1 MLMEIFTKATGK
13 MEKPTA
19 MESSLTPTEAC
30 MKANGSMIN
39 NMVKEQN
46 HGISRKLNILVS
58 STMEKRLARVVLNL
72 MEDTTKVNSKME
84 NLMVKEFITF
94 LIQVKFMMVISRR
107 IIWMVKDLWF
117 GQMSQDMKEISK
129 WEK

>member
-1 MLMEIFTKATGK
+1 MEIFTKATGK

-30 MKANGSMIN
+30 TKANGSMIN
-39 NMVKEQN
+39 NTVKEQN

-58 STMEKRLARVVLNL
+58 SSMAKRLARVVLNS
-72 MEDTTKVNSKME
+72 MEDTTKVNSKTE
-84 NLMVKEFITF
+84 NLMEKEFITF
-94 LIQVKFMMVISRR
+94 LILEKFMMVISRR
-107 IIWMVKDLWF
+107 IIWMGKDLWF

>member
-1 MLMEIFTKATGK
+1 
-13 MEKPTA
+13 
-19 MESSLTPTEAC
+19 
-30 MKANGSMIN
+30 
-39 NMVKEQN
+39 
-46 HGISRKLNILVS
+46 
-58 STMEKRLARVVLNL
+58 MEKRLARVVLNL